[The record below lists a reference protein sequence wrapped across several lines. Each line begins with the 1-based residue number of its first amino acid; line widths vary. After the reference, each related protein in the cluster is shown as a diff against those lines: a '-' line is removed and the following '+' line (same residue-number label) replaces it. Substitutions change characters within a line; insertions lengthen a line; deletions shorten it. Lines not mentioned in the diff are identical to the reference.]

1 MVGKDPQLWVDVRV
15 SAGSSVAVL
24 TPGKTQKCS
33 LCVAWIAV
41 VSMDEGCRGPQQLK
55 LHISAGLV
63 RAVGD
68 LLIASF
74 SPMDYFHGQG
84 DLSLSRH

>member
-1 MVGKDPQLWVDVRV
+1 MGRCEGVSWIVCSSSYTREDPKV
-15 SAGSSVAVL
+15 
-24 TPGKTQKCS
+24 CS